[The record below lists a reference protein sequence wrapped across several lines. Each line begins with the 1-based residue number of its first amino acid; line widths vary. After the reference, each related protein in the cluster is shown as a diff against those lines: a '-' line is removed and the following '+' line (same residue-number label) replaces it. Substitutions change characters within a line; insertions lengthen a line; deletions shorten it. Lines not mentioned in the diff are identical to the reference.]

1 MQQQFKILGLVLLAI
16 GIVTLIA
23 VIAISAVI
31 GFMAFGIDAAFTD
44 DVINSSIGKT
54 VYKAITNSNS
64 TPDKINI
71 NFKLDSFNFIL
82 IAGVMI
88 WGVIYSVLHIIAGIG
103 LVKRKPW
110 ARVVTIIVSALLC
123 LSASNTSFFG
133 PVLGLY
139 GIWLMFSPN
148 NVRAWNE
155 YVNRSGAPA
164 VS

>member
-1 MQQQFKILGLVLLAI
+1 MQQQFKILGLILLAI

-23 VIAISAVI
+23 VIAISIVI
-31 GFMAFGIDAAFTD
+31 GFMASGINTTFTD
-44 DVINSSIGKT
+44 DVINSSIGKIL
-54 VYKAITNSNS
+54 VRAITNSNS
-64 TPDKINI
+64 TPDRINI
-71 NFKLDSFNFIL
+71 NFKLDSFNLYL

-110 ARVVTIIVSALLC
+110 ARVMTLIVSGLLC
-123 LSASNTSFFG
+123 LSASNASFFG
-133 PVLGLY
+133 PLLGLY
-139 GIWLMFSPN
+139 GIWLMFNPN

-155 YVNRSGAPA
+155 YVNRSGTPT